1 MKRKEAVMGSVVLA
15 NKKNSRNTEKDSRK
29 TVKGE
34 NKYE

>member
-29 TVKGE
+29 TVE
-34 NKYE
+34 RQ

>member
-15 NKKNSRNTEKDSRK
+15 NKKDSRK